1 MHSIHDLVS
10 TRCFNRGSTRF
21 DPNEGALDSVDSTR
35 YSKRGSTRCDPHEV
49 ALDLVSTRYS
59 NEETLDFDETRY
71 QTLDFNQILVSLEQ
85 TLDFDKSSLGP
96 GSLVGNREKKIRERS
111 EPSGYWT
118 PSLLPARLVSLAN
131 LIFFALFP
139 TKEPGPRLDKRRNPS
154 D

>member
-10 TRCFNRGSTRF
+10 TRCSKRGSTRL
-21 DPNEGALDSVDSTR
+21 DPNEGALDSVDSTQ
-35 YSKRGSTRCDPHEV
+35 YSKRGSSRYDPHDV

-59 NEETLDFDETRY
+59 NEGTLDFDETRY
-71 QTLDFNQILVSLEQ
+71 QTLDFNQILVSLGQ

-118 PSLLPARLVSLAN
+118 PSLLPARLASLAN